1 MQDISTFSGLS
12 SHSTW
17 ALRGG
22 HPQNPFVF
30 FRNWPDEDLGGPNG
44 PKEAVENVEKLLG
57 RFSLPCWF
65 RQVKS
70 KAKVM
75 LHSWYRRHS
84 WRLLAFSKCFL
95 WKEIPLDFC
104 GIEVSILSG
113 KLFLVCGKSIA
124 SPSWGRTS
132 SGQCPLQIR
141 DVIHICHVLLDRCHL
156 EHQPAQGSAEQGHPQ
171 VTNQAAN
178 SLNFG
183 VLVMTPHL
191 DNFPSHPENTN
202 TQHLATSMLLAP
214 PLNIWMPRANSWKHA
229 NGVILTCFLRIFLT
243 RAPGLI
249 RPTCP

>member
-1 MQDISTFSGLS
+1 MLPLERNSSWLLRNRGIYFIWQTFS
-12 SHSTW
+12 
-17 ALRGG
+17 
-22 HPQNPFVF
+22 
-30 FRNWPDEDLGGPNG
+30 
-44 PKEAVENVEKLLG
+44 
-57 RFSLPCWF
+57 
-65 RQVKS
+65 
-70 KAKVM
+70 
-75 LHSWYRRHS
+75 
-84 WRLLAFSKCFL
+84 
-95 WKEIPLDFC
+95 
-104 GIEVSILSG
+104 SG
-113 KLFLVCGKSIA
+113 GKSIA

-229 NGVILTCFLRIFLT
+229 NSVILTCFLRIFLT